1 MQSFSW
7 RSDGCTLASTCKD
20 RQLRVFDVRTATVTQ
35 VIIIIVVVVVV
46 DYALIRVTVNI
57 LPTLQGRFT
66 MSDKLITL
74 QSSW

>member
-57 LPTLQGRFT
+57 FQRYRGALQCQ
-66 MSDKLITL
+66 IN
-74 QSSW
+74 